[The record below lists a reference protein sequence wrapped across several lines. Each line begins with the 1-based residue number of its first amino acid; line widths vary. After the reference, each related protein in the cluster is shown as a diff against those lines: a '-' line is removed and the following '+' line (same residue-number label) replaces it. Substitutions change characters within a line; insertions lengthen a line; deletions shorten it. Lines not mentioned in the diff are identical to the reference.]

1 MITKIIKEY
10 VEKYDNNITL
20 ELLLNDLFLNW
31 ELIKYYTS
39 PIRRATIIWNIANEI
54 LSELKIDSKCRVL
67 AIGDI
72 KYFWDLKNKWKNL
85 VFKSLNEINIDLLE
99 WYDLSWIWTD
109 LLRENLFNYSKV
121 YYWFPENIQQ
131 EVLSSIT
138 PTYWSS
144 DGFFMILD
152 TLKKDYKNSDFYYP
166 EASFLINVEMAKDHN
181 FNTISLNKPSID
193 DYFISK
199 EQIDNIYSNWKR
211 WNVFYFTTV
220 WNPTWEKINNLKE
233 IISYIVNYDYKS
245 IIILDNVY
253 VWILK
258 NQVSKDIFK
267 EIFNDN
273 KILNNLIFSESLSK
287 TLWTTWIRIGWVWSL
302 NKELNN
308 KIRLNIISKKA
319 WFSKLIDSFWVNLLS
334 KLDEVINF
342 QDHAYMHFSEQRIK
356 FLNFLKQ
363 NYIKYYDFD
372 ISPKVIDR
380 EGIYLLI
387 KIKHWYS
394 FNEIFSKTWAIWVWV
409 TLSDWNYIRYAFWNV
424 SY

>member
-10 VEKYDNNITL
+10 VEKYDNTLTL
-20 ELLLNDLFLNW
+20 ELLLNDLFLNT
-31 ELIKYYTS
+31 ELINYYTS

-54 LSELKIDSKCRVL
+54 LSELQIDSKCRVL

-109 LLRENLFNYSKV
+109 LLREKLFNYSKV

-131 EVLSSIT
+131 EILSSIT

-152 TLKKDYKNSDFYYP
+152 SLKKDYINSDFYYP
-166 EASFLINVEMAKDHN
+166 EASFLINVEIAKDHN

-193 DYFISK
+193 NYFVSK
-199 EQIDNIYSNWKR
+199 EQIDNIYSNWKK
-211 WNVFYFTTV
+211 WNIFYFTTV

-233 IISYIVNYDYKS
+233 IISYIVSYDDKS
-245 IIILDNVY
+245 LIILDNVY

-258 NQVSKDIFK
+258 NKVSKDIFK
-267 EIFNDN
+267 DIFNDN
-273 KILNNLIFSESLSK
+273 KILNNLIFCESLSK
-287 TLWTTWIRIGWVWSL
+287 TLWTTWIRIWWVWSL
-302 NKELNN
+302 NKKLNN

-319 WFSKLIDSFWVNLLS
+319 WFSKLIDNFWVNLLS

-342 QDHAYMHFSEQRIK
+342 QDQAYLHFSEQRIK

-363 NYIKYYDFD
+363 DFWEYYDFD
-372 ISPKVIDR
+372 ISPKVVDR